1 MTVKKKKHK
10 QQIKTQYGVFTCVFE
25 PESDMGGYAVEAQG
39 IQGAISWGKT
49 LAEAKRMIV
58 EAIECAVE
66 GEAII
71 RAEEAGL
78 ISIRKRPLTLA

>member
-1 MTVKKKKHK
+1 MKVRKKKQKV
-10 QQIKTQYGVFTCVFE
+10 QIKTQYGAFTCVFE
-25 PESDMGGYAVEAQG
+25 PEPDMGGYAVEALG
-39 IQGAISWGKT
+39 IQGAISWGKN
-49 LAEAKRMIV
+49 LAEARLMIV